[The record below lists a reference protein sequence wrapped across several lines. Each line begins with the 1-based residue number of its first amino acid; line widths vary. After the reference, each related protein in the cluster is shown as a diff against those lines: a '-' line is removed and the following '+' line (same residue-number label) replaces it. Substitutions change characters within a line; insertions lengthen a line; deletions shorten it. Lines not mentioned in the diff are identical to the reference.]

1 MKVRIEEMRSR
12 AIEAEAEVPKA
23 MAQEFRYGNPD
34 IYLNIGRM
42 KMKNLD
48 DKKRCYR
55 GGYNHP
61 SVIVTHALL
70 TPSCLANS
78 ALVQLFSFISREY
91 LFRRSSLVSLEGL
104 TVDDKKKV

>member
-1 MKVRIEEMRSR
+1 MRSR

-48 DKKRCYR
+48 DKKRGCR
-55 GGYNHP
+55 GGYNH
-61 SVIVTHALL
+61 SEFKKWINRKLKEGKLYYL
-70 TPSCLANS
+70 TILT
-78 ALVQLFSFISREY
+78 LIFVQLPGAEY
-91 LFRRSSLVSLEGL
+91 NNYWR
-104 TVDDKKKV
+104 KI

>member
-1 MKVRIEEMRSR
+1 
-12 AIEAEAEVPKA
+12 
-23 MAQEFRYGNPD
+23 MAQAFRDGNLE

>member
-1 MKVRIEEMRSR
+1 MKVRIEEMRFR

-48 DKKRCYR
+48 DKKRCCR
-55 GGYNHP
+55 GGYNH
-61 SVIVTHALL
+61 SEFNKLINRKLKEWKLYYL
-70 TPSCLANS
+70 TILT
-78 ALVQLFSFISREY
+78 LKFVQLPGQSTTTIGER
-91 LFRRSSLVSLEGL
+91 FR
-104 TVDDKKKV
+104 

>member
-48 DKKRCYR
+48 DKKRCCR
-55 GGYNHP
+55 AGYNH
-61 SVIVTHALL
+61 SEFNKWINRKLKEWKLYYL
-70 TPSCLANS
+70 TILT
-78 ALVQLFSFISREY
+78 LKFVQLSGAEY
-91 LFRRSSLVSLEGL
+91 NNYWR
-104 TVDDKKKV
+104 KI